1 MLFLK
6 LALIAFATICV
17 LVIFTVAWVVARTP
31 GRSGSPAKTRARPDR
46 SLCAVGLTL
55 HSPLYWLLALAIL
68 AAAGWLC
75 RRWVFPG

>member
-31 GRSGSPAKTRARPDR
+31 GAKWVAGQNQGST
-46 SLCAVGLTL
+46 G
-55 HSPLYWLLALAIL
+55 
-68 AAAGWLC
+68 
-75 RRWVFPG
+75 